1 MLLDEDVEPVTRR
14 EPLSR
19 RREPE
24 LLGHVLAEVVLEIF
38 RRRIEI
44 AEAELAREDERS
56 ACHAAFLKAE

>member
-1 MLLDEDVEPVTRR
+1 MLLETEDVEPVTRR
-14 EPLSR
+14 DPLSR

-44 AEAELAREDERS
+44 AEAELTREEQECRD
-56 ACHAAFLKAE
+56 HHGWP

>member
-44 AEAELAREDERS
+44 AERDLEADQWSHCGEPGG
-56 ACHAAFLKAE
+56 